1 MHRDG
6 AIPFSP
12 HAAFVD
18 SSARRQSADGG
29 ERGRQGLFGRPGG
42 RYAAERRVI
51 DDGWVHVIQ
60 GATFIAVRFAPAATR
75 TRPIRLVMRLIARG
89 ADNWE
94 AISLA
99 AYRDDAWT
107 RVIPGGARDAIR
119 RIEALMHPP

>member
-29 ERGRQGLFGRPGG
+29 ERGRQGLSGRPGG
-42 RYAAERRVI
+42 RYAAERRAKQV
-51 DDGWVHVIQ
+51 GWARVMH
-60 GATFIAVRFAPAATR
+60 GPTLKAVRLAPAQAR
-75 TRPIRLVMRLIARG
+75 ARRMRLVLRLIARG